1 MNYDACSDESLILL
15 TRSQNADAFYILTK
29 RYFQVRVLLC
39 RLASAA
45 LASYFD
51 PWDLNHVFYVTFND
65 CLNDFKF
72 GSGSFKSY
80 LIRSLRHAMIRE
92 AKKLHLFDH
101 VPTLSLD
108 YAPNGQDTLHDVIGS
123 SGDDPRRYVDYFE
136 EAERLG
142 VLKEKLE
149 PDVLK
154 AARLRLDGMTFPA
167 IAEVLGVSPK
177 KAQRLYAAFKEAA
190 QKIVVGGNP
199 VDALPR
205 WTNEEVVS

>member
-1 MNYDACSDESLILL
+1 MNYDSCSDESLILL
-15 TRSQNADAFYILTK
+15 SRSQNADAFYALTK
-29 RYFQVRVLLC
+29 RYFVIRIPLC
-39 RLASAA
+39 RIASAA

-51 PWDLNHVFYVTFND
+51 AWDLNHVFYVTFND

-80 LIRSLRHAMIRE
+80 LIRSLRHALIRE

-101 VPTLSLD
+101 VPTVSLD
-108 YAPNGQDTLHDVIGS
+108 YEPNGQDTLHDVIGS
-123 SGDDPRRYVDYFE
+123 SGDDPRCYLDYFE

-142 VLKEKLE
+142 LLKEKLN

-154 AARLRLDGMTFPA
+154 VARLRLDGMTFSQ
-167 IAEVLGVSPK
+167 IAELLSIHSK
-177 KAQRLYAAFKEAA
+177 KAQRLYAIFKEAA
-190 QKIVVGGNP
+190 TSIVVGGNP

-205 WTNEEVVS
+205 WTAEESTS